1 MIEMLNCYTPIIEN
15 ALNRLIPNVNPRYS
29 NLRDA
34 MSYSV
39 AAGGKRLRPALTMEF
54 CRVCGGFEQL
64 AVNYA
69 CAVEFIHTY
78 SLIHDDLPCLDNDDL
93 RRGKP
98 SCHKVYGEDIALLA
112 GDALQPL
119 AFSAVAL
126 APLKDKQNVRASAI
140 LAEYCGI
147 NGMVGGQTVDVNSE
161 KRTADHNDIELMHN
175 LKTGALIKAA
185 CVLGCIA
192 AEAYDKIPIAEEYS
206 IAIGKAFQIRDDILD
221 VIGNEQQLGKPI
233 GSDVEQNKTTYVTL
247 FGVEQAE
254 KEVERLTQQAIAA
267 LEPLGSDGERLKQL
281 ALYLSDRKM

>member
-1 MIEMLNCYTPIIEN
+1 MSELLCCYSDIIEN
-15 ALNRLIPNVNPRYS
+15 GLKRLIPNVNNRYS

-34 MSYSV
+34 LSYSV
-39 AAGGKRLRPALTMEF
+39 SAGGKRIRPALTMEF
-54 CRVCGGFEQL
+54 CRACGGFEQL

-78 SLIHDDLPCLDNDDL
+78 SLIHDDLPCMDDDDM

-126 APLKDKQNVRASAI
+126 APLSDKQNTRAVAI
-140 LAEYCGI
+140 LAEYCGL
-147 NGMVGGQTVDVNSE
+147 NGMVGGQTVDLNFE
-161 KRTADHNDIELMHN
+161 NKTASAEDIELMHS

-192 AEAYDKIPIAEEYS
+192 AGTYDKIPVAEEYAA
-206 IAIGKAFQIRDDILD
+206 AIGKAFQIKDDILD
-221 VIGNEQQLGKPI
+221 VTGEESKLGKPV
-233 GSDVEQNKTTYVTL
+233 GSDSENHKNTYVTL
-247 FGVEQAE
+247 YGIEQAE
-254 KEVERLTQQAIAA
+254 KEVELLTQRAISA
-267 LEPLGSDGERLKQL
+267 LDSLGESADRLKEL
-281 ALYLSDRKM
+281 AIYLSKRTN

>member
-1 MIEMLNCYTPIIEN
+1 MSELLNCYNQIIDN
-15 ALNRLIPNVNPRYS
+15 ALVRLIPNVNPRYA
-29 NLRDA
+29 NLREA
-34 MSYSV
+34 VAYSV
-39 AAGGKRLRPALTMEF
+39 SAGGKRLRPALTMEF
-54 CRVCGGFEQL
+54 CKVCGGFEQL

-78 SLIHDDLPCLDNDDL
+78 SLIHDDLPCLDNDDM

-126 APLKDKQNVRASAI
+126 APLSDKQNVRAAAV

-147 NGMVGGQTVDVNSE
+147 NGMVGGQTVDINSE
-161 KRTADHNDIELMHN
+161 NGSADLNDVELMHN

-192 AEAYDKIPIAEEYS
+192 AEAYDKIPIAEQYAN
-206 IAIGKAFQIRDDILD
+206 AIGKAFQIRDDILD
-221 VIGNEQQLGKPI
+221 VTGTSAELGKPV
-233 GSDVEQNKTTYVTL
+233 GSDAEQNKTTYVTL
-247 FGVEQAE
+247 NGLEKAERDVLELTHIAIEAIKPFGENA
-254 KEVERLTQQAIAA
+254 KRL
-267 LEPLGSDGERLKQL
+267 EEL
-281 ALYLSDRKM
+281 ALFLANRTI

>member
-1 MIEMLNCYTPIIEN
+1 MSELLSCYASIIEGS
-15 ALNRLIPNVNPRYS
+15 LTRLIPNVNVKYS
-29 NLRDA
+29 NLREA

-54 CRVCGGFEQL
+54 CRACGGFEQL

-78 SLIHDDLPCLDNDDL
+78 SLIHDDLPCLDNDDI

-126 APLKDKQNVRASAI
+126 APLSDKQNVRAAAV

-147 NGMVGGQTVDVNSE
+147 NGMVGGQTVDINCENKS
-161 KRTADHNDIELMHN
+161 ADGTDIELMHN

-192 AEAYDKIPIAEEYS
+192 AEAYDKIPVAEKYAM
-206 IAIGKAFQIRDDILD
+206 AIGKAFQIKDDILD
-221 VIGNEQQLGKPI
+221 VEGDADTLGKPI
-233 GSDVEQNKTTYVTL
+233 GSDKAQNKNTYVTL
-247 FGVEQAE
+247 YGIEQA
-254 KEVERLTQQAIAA
+254 KKDVELLTNQAIEA
-267 LEPLGSDGERLKQL
+267 LEPLGNEGNRLKEL
-281 ALYLSDRKM
+281 ALYLLNRNK

>member
-29 NLRDA
+29 NLREA
-34 MSYSV
+34 VSYSV

-98 SCHKVYGEDIALLA
+98 SCHKVFGEDIALLA

-126 APLKDKQNVRASAI
+126 APLKDKQNVRAAAI

-147 NGMVGGQTVDVNSE
+147 NGMVGGQTVDINSE
-161 KRTADHNDIELMHN
+161 KRTADYNDIELMHN

-206 IAIGKAFQIRDDILD
+206 LAIGKAFQIRDDILD

-247 FGVEQAE
+247 FGVERAE
-254 KEVERLTQQAIAA
+254 KEVEMLTQQAINA
-267 LEPLGSDGERLKQL
+267 LEPLGSEGERLKQL

>member
-1 MIEMLNCYTPIIEN
+1 MSELLTCYSDVIEHS
-15 ALNRLIPNVNPRYS
+15 LNRLIPNVNQRYA

-34 MSYSV
+34 MNYSV
-39 AAGGKRLRPALTMEF
+39 SAGGKRLRPALTMEF

-119 AFSAVAL
+119 AFSAIAL
-126 APLKDKQNVRASAI
+126 APLKDKQNVRAAAI

-147 NGMVGGQTVDVNSE
+147 NGMVGGQTVDINSE
-161 KRTADHNDIELMHN
+161 TGIVDTQDIELMHN

-192 AEAYDKIPIAEEYS
+192 AEAYDKIPIAEAYAN
-206 IAIGKAFQIRDDILD
+206 AIGKAFQIRDDILD
-221 VIGNEQQLGKPI
+221 VIGNEEQLGKPV
-233 GSDVEQNKTTYVTL
+233 GSDAQQNKTTYVTL
-247 FGVEQAE
+247 YGIEQAE
-254 KEVERLTQQAIAA
+254 KDVEELTKQAIDS
-267 LEPLGSDGERLKQL
+267 LEPLGDAASRLKEL
-281 ALYLSDRKM
+281 ANYLSYRKI

>member
-1 MIEMLNCYTPIIEN
+1 MSDLLNCYSDIIEH
-15 ALNRLIPNVNPRYS
+15 ALVKLIPNVNSRYS
-29 NLRDA
+29 NLREA

-39 AAGGKRLRPALTMEF
+39 SAGGKRLRPALTMEF

-119 AFSAVAL
+119 AFSAIAL
-126 APLKDKQNVRASAI
+126 APLKDKQNVRAAAI

-147 NGMVGGQTVDVNSE
+147 NGMVGGQTVDINSE
-161 KRTADHNDIELMHN
+161 SRVADFQDIELMHS

-192 AEAYDKIPIAEEYS
+192 AEAYDKIPIAEAYAN
-206 IAIGKAFQIRDDILD
+206 AIGKAFQIRDDILD
-221 VIGNEQQLGKPI
+221 VVGNEQQLGKPI
-233 GSDVEQNKTTYVTL
+233 GSDAQQNKTTYVTL
-247 FGVEQAE
+247 YGVEQAE
-254 KEVERLTQQAIAA
+254 KDVELLTQQAIDA
-267 LEPLGSDGERLKQL
+267 LEPLGEAGNRLKEL
-281 ALYLSDRKM
+281 ALYLSDRKI